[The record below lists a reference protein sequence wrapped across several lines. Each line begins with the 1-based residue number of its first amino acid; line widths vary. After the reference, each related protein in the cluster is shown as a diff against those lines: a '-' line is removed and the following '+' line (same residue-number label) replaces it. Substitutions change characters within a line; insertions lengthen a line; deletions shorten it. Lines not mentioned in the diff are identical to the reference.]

1 MGDVAPLDDDSLD
14 KELADLAKDAAA
26 GVKERKPTGAKKS
39 AVRTPPIQKKVLSS
53 LAGVEL
59 LTRVMLHDDVCAD
72 AIAEGSEQLARSLD
86 DLAKQNPKVKKAL
99 ETAMTGGA
107 WGEVVASALA
117 IVFPILVHHGI
128 IGGGGGWGG
137 GEDEPTGF
145 EPPSEGDGRERGRDA
160 TGNGIV
166 IGQPDTVPVVG

>member
-1 MGDVAPLDDDSLD
+1 MSDVPPMDDDSLD
-14 KELADLAKDAAA
+14 RELADLAKDSAA
-26 GVKERKPTGAKKS
+26 GVKDRKPTGAKKPS
-39 AVRTPPIQKKVLSS
+39 TRATPIQKKVQSS

-59 LTRVMLHDDVCAD
+59 MTRVLLKDDVCAD

-137 GEDEPTGF
+137 GEDEPSGF
-145 EPPSEGDGRERGRDA
+145 EPPSESDGQERGRDA
-160 TGNGIV
+160 IGNGIT
-166 IGQPDTVPVVG
+166 IADTVPSVG